1 MLLDKVNSKGGSAV
15 RFKLIVLIILVIL
28 LLVVIIQN
36 LSPVSARF
44 LFVTV
49 TMPLALF
56 LFIMAAVG
64 FVVGAIVALVYRT
77 GGKKS

>member
-1 MLLDKVNSKGGSAV
+1 
-15 RFKLIVLIILVIL
+15 
-28 LLVVIIQN
+28 
-36 LSPVSARF
+36 VSARF

-77 GGKKS
+77 GSKKS

>member
-1 MLLDKVNSKGGSAV
+1 MRLKIIL
-15 RFKLIVLIILVIL
+15 LIILVVV
-28 LLVVIIQN
+28 LLVMIVQN
-36 LSPVSARF
+36 LGNVTAKF
-44 LFVTV
+44 LFVEV

-77 GGKKS
+77 NGKKS

>member
-1 MLLDKVNSKGGSAV
+1 MRIKMIL
-15 RFKLIVLIILVIL
+15 LIILVVL
-28 LLVVIIQN
+28 LLIMIIQN
-36 LSPVSARF
+36 LGPVSARF

-77 GGKKS
+77 DGRKS

>member
-1 MLLDKVNSKGGSAV
+1 V
-15 RFKLIVLIILVIL
+15 RLKIILLIILVVV
-28 LLVVIIQN
+28 LLVMIVQN
-36 LSPVSARF
+36 LGNVTAKF
-44 LFVTV
+44 LFVEV

-77 GGKKS
+77 NGKKS

>member
-1 MLLDKVNSKGGSAV
+1 M
-15 RFKLIVLIILVIL
+15 RFKVLALIILVVL

-36 LSPVSARF
+36 LSAVSARF

-49 TMPLALF
+49 TMPLALL
-56 LFIMAAVG
+56 LFIMAAAG

-77 GGKKS
+77 DGRKS